1 MEDYYRLISSRILD
15 GYEGML
21 DTVPQPQMLGGK
33 RMRNYV
39 LPASTEYDYPAT
51 LAVGPMDGKTPATL
65 GGAFFR
71 DFNQGFPMED
81 LTGGAT
87 YIGADGRVH
96 STPQPAGNPRRIG
109 GKNKR
114 LVGNV
119 LKVATKTG
127 TSLGKPFEKT
137 VQVNPF
143 TLGYDVGHDVI
154 APEIIHAMGRE
165 TEEEY
170 NARKAREAQQANGG
184 KIPKGLKKF
193 GKIAAPVAKDIA
205 MSAAKE
211 GIKQG
216 VKSAATSGG
225 RRKRSALKSV
235 GKVLSSV
242 GKELAP
248 VAKEVF
254 RDVIVP
260 EGKKALREYI
270 KNAMKPSAEGE
281 YSGEVAYAE
290 PVGKGRK
297 PKMMKRIIGSDP
309 RTYTPVHLTAQG
321 GVLIR
326 NEPAEFHSSVY
337 PPALA
342 SYTAQMPRG
351 KDAYGRGRAKLP
363 ASGAKRNSARG
374 AIVAE
379 VMKKHGLSLAEA
391 SKFVKEKG
399 LY

>member
-1 MEDYYRLISSRILD
+1 MNDYNALISAKILD

-51 LAVGPMDGKTPATL
+51 LAVGTMDGRTPATL

-71 DFNQGFPMED
+71 DFNQGFPTGVED
-81 LTGGAT
+81 LTGGAS

-109 GKNKR
+109 GKVPKA
-114 LVGNV
+114 
-119 LKVATKTG
+119 LK
-127 TSLGKPFEKT
+127 SIGK
-137 VQVNPF
+137 
-143 TLGYDVGHDVI
+143 
-154 APEIIHAMGRE
+154 
-165 TEEEY
+165 
-170 NARKAREAQQANGG
+170 
-184 KIPKGLKKF
+184 
-193 GKIAAPVAKDIA
+193 AALPVVKDIGMA
-205 MSAAKE
+205 LAKE
-211 GIKQG
+211 GIKEG
-216 VKSAATSGG
+216 VKSYAKSGSTSGATSGG

-235 GKVLSSV
+235 GKALSSV
-242 GKELAP
+242 GRELAP

-260 EGKKALREYI
+260 EGKKALRDYI
-270 KNAMKPSAEGE
+270 KSAMKPSSEGE

-290 PVGKGRK
+290 PVGKGRRRK
-297 PKMMKRIIGSDP
+297 IVGADP
-309 RTYTPVHLTAQG
+309 RTYTPAHLMAQG

-326 NEPAEFHSSVY
+326 NGPSQFHSSVY

-342 SYTAQMPRG
+342 SYDAQMPRG
-351 KDAYGRGRAKLP
+351 KDAYGRGLP
-363 ASGAKRNSARG
+363 RYSKSPISKPFTAVKKATGGARSARG
-374 AIVAE
+374 AIVSE

-391 SKFVKEKG
+391 SKYVKEKG